1 MKQKTF
7 TAKDQLVFQIIFLN
21 VQIFIMLVRCLPS
34 LYIIGVSIQKNTKIK
49 LEKDERSFE
58 MQIKNRKKNLDE
70 SKKNIHGVVT
80 SLISNAGLS
89 DDLLL
94 E

>member
-1 MKQKTF
+1 MKKDKF
-7 TAKDQLVFQIIFLN
+7 PIITALELINKKKLVFGF
-21 VQIFIMLVRCLPS
+21 
-34 LYIIGVSIQKNTKIK
+34 
-49 LEKDERSFE
+49 
-58 MQIKNRKKNLDE
+58 
-70 SKKNIHGVVT
+70 HGVVT

>member
-1 MKQKTF
+1 
-7 TAKDQLVFQIIFLN
+7 
-21 VQIFIMLVRCLPS
+21 
-34 LYIIGVSIQKNTKIK
+34 
-49 LEKDERSFE
+49 
-58 MQIKNRKKNLDE
+58 MQIKTRKKNLDE

>member
-1 MKQKTF
+1 M
-7 TAKDQLVFQIIFLN
+7 
-21 VQIFIMLVRCLPS
+21 
-34 LYIIGVSIQKNTKIK
+34 KIK
-49 LEKDERSFE
+49 
-58 MQIKNRKKNLDE
+58 IKNRNKNLDE

>member
-1 MKQKTF
+1 MNSNEVKLQYIKIRHNLQATGE
-7 TAKDQLVFQIIFLN
+7 QIE
-21 VQIFIMLVRCLPS
+21 R
-34 LYIIGVSIQKNTKIK
+34 
-49 LEKDERSFE
+49 DERSFE
-58 MQIKNRKKNLDE
+58 IQIKNRKKNLDE

-89 DDLLL
+89 EDLLL

>member
-1 MKQKTF
+1 MKRHHGKTRTTNKVSPQYNF
-7 TAKDQLVFQIIFLN
+7 WLNHPLPIII
-21 VQIFIMLVRCLPS
+21 VCIYS
-34 LYIIGVSIQKNTKIK
+34 LYLSDQ